1 LLITL
6 LKLFSDYGVV
16 GIITL
21 FLGYA
26 LFIYGKH
33 RLFPK
38 LLNKVNGVSPAAIA
52 TNIDVSTN
60 LSYHS
65 LFANINHR
73 LNNEIPS
80 LDLLPSKPVKQQ
92 MFRDILSIY
101 VKTLFKTCKDM
112 AETPMND
119 WSSDKW
125 CDEII
130 RKLNSNMY
138 TFIDACK
145 DAGVPDIVMTKFVR
159 WHRPTQDILFDGIMS
174 LGSSNIFNSNIA
186 RANTLFFMLNLLLVT
201 TIADAEKTLKE
212 LNGEVHGKIYNGKVI
227 EE

>member
-1 LLITL
+1 
-6 LKLFSDYGVV
+6 
-16 GIITL
+16 
-21 FLGYA
+21 
-26 LFIYGKH
+26 
-33 RLFPK
+33 
-38 LLNKVNGVSPAAIA
+38 
-52 TNIDVSTN
+52 
-60 LSYHS
+60 
-65 LFANINHR
+65 
-73 LNNEIPS
+73 
-80 LDLLPSKPVKQQ
+80 